1 MDGRDGR
8 DERDDRDAADSG
20 AANPSQPDGTVGASG
35 ADAAFLAQPGSG
47 ENGGNSAL
55 AGLGAPL
62 SPEVAQIAR
71 VVGGLLEQQA
81 RDAQAAR
88 AQARAVV
95 EAIEGLAKSH
105 EFLGIQLREERARS
119 RWLVVALGVV
129 PVLLGGALFAVWL
142 SGRDD
147 DAARAAE
154 RADIDGRLR
163 TLQTELARDQVGEL
177 RSAFEERTKS
187 LAADAD
193 ATRTDLERARRV
205 LDEEREARRRADAAA
220 AERQAQAERD
230 RRELE
235 GMRSDLRSLNELAGA
250 ERARA
255 DALAKALIEAA
266 RGEPRTAGGQG
277 GPTAP
282 AASPAP
288 APATVPASPP
298 VRRPTPAEPGPA
310 TLPSPRVP
318 ATPPAPPPVPAAT
331 RDPGDLAT
339 VADRINVL
347 LDGATGAAKYR
358 LEGIEGISGYDL
370 LGVRLVGRDAAG
382 EILRT
387 VVAPKAEIVV
397 AADGAIRIAC
407 RDGHVFVSDRQIPF
421 FDGVYAL
428 RLTGTA
434 SAWRQ
439 SGLNCVRFE

>member
-1 MDGRDGR
+1 MA
-8 DERDDRDAADSG
+8 ERDDRPGGAADELRDSP
-20 AANPSQPDGTVGASG
+20 ASLVPQHGT
-35 ADAAFLAQPGSG
+35 D
-47 ENGGNSAL
+47 
-55 AGLGAPL
+55 GLGGPL

-119 RWLVVALGVV
+119 RWLVAALGVV
-129 PVLLGGALFAVWL
+129 PLLLGGAVLAVWL

-147 DAARAAE
+147 EAARAAE
-154 RADIDGRLR
+154 RAELDGRLR
-163 TLQTELARDQVGEL
+163 DLQTELARDQVGEL

-193 ATRTDLERARRV
+193 TTRTELERARKV
-205 LDEEREARRRADAAA
+205 IDEERDARRRADGAA
-220 AERQAQAERD
+220 AERQAQADRD

-235 GMRSDLRSLNELAGA
+235 GIRSDLRSLNELAGA

-266 RGEPRTAGGQG
+266 RGEPRAAPSTSPGAGTAPPPVPTATAPGPRSSGPAPAGPAPARRTPTADGGNA
-277 GPTAP
+277 AP
-282 AASPAP
+282 AA
-288 APATVPASPP
+288 
-298 VRRPTPAEPGPA
+298 
-310 TLPSPRVP
+310 LPSPKVP
-318 ATPPAPPPVPAAT
+318 DTPPAPPPVPSAT
-331 RDPGDLAT
+331 RDPADLAS

-358 LEGIEGISGYDL
+358 LEGIEGVSGYDL
-370 LGVRLVGRDAAG
+370 LGVRFVGRDESG
-382 EILRT
+382 EVLRT

-397 AADGAIRIAC
+397 AADGAIRISC
-407 RDGHVFVSDRQIPF
+407 RDGHVLVSERQVPF

-428 RLTGTA
+428 RLNGTA

-439 SGLNCVRFE
+439 SGLTCVRFE